1 MKRTEDRWFGEAL
14 RGAEREAL
22 LSQAQKEKMLARVIN
37 TSMPGK
43 PLWRE
48 RVENLVAVYPWRL
61 AFGLSAIQAV
71 LGTLIWGTKYT
82 SLLIGFMIGG

>member
-14 RGAEREAL
+14 RDAAQEAR
-22 LSQAQKEKMLARVIN
+22 LSGAQKEKMVSRVIN
-37 TSMPGK
+37 TAVPGK

-48 RVENLVAVYPWRL
+48 RAEYLVTVYPWRF
-61 AFGLSAIQAV
+61 AFGLSAVQAV

-82 SLLIGFMIGG
+82 GLLIGFMIGG